1 MTWVWVKTPL
11 YKGHVRHMQA
21 NTQKHILHAA
31 HELSAWAVLPDSD
44 EVSQETKEEILIG
57 SRMKKDHK

>member
-1 MTWVWVKTPL
+1 
-11 YKGHVRHMQA
+11 MQA

-44 EVSQETKEEILIG
+44 EVSQKTKEEILIG
-57 SRMKKDHK
+57 SGMKKDHKLASNKLC